1 MSLSTL
7 SFFACQKSRHS
18 IISQQYPSNSRSNR
32 LLPGKDNLKSYKF
45 WENIILGRGLYFY
58 NGMMQ
63 SWGWMLYCSVWG
75 WGERELGCERKNCGA
90 EEERLG
96 ERTNQVWSNAPE
108 FYLMPLNFM
117 ELLGLRQI
125 AHFIWPWKMDSNAD
139 KKESSQI
146 LFGKWL
152 VINKFPW
159 NKKCFIW
166 TTMSWAAAYILN
178 EQYVSFSYIFRSK

>member
-1 MSLSTL
+1 
-7 SFFACQKSRHS
+7 
-18 IISQQYPSNSRSNR
+18 
-32 LLPGKDNLKSYKF
+32 
-45 WENIILGRGLYFY
+45 
-58 NGMMQ
+58 
-63 SWGWMLYCSVWG
+63 MLYCSVWG

-96 ERTNQVWSNAPE
+96 ERTNQVCSNAPE

-146 LFGKWL
+146 LFGK
-152 VINKFPW
+152 
-159 NKKCFIW
+159 
-166 TTMSWAAAYILN
+166 
-178 EQYVSFSYIFRSK
+178 